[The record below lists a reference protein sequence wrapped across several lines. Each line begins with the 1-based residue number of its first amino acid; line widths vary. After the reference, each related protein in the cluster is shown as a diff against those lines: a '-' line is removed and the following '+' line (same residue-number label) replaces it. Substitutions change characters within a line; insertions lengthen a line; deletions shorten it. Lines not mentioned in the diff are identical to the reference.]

1 MASLVVFSI
10 NTIDNKTCGYTD
22 LIKYGVD
29 TTKLSGFQREYE
41 NFKTKYLATYRKVF
55 EAMMNIL

>member
-10 NTIDNKTCGYTD
+10 NAIDNKTCGYTD
-22 LIKYGVD
+22 LIKEGVNQN
-29 TTKLSGFQREYE
+29 KLSNLQALYE
-41 NFKTKYLATYRKVF
+41 LFNTRYLATYRKVF